1 MSDANPFTSP
11 TGKLAN
17 CMEMLQ
23 LYLDGEV
30 STEQREYF
38 LAHMEHCMPCFR
50 TYQVDLAIKE
60 LLKSRCCGDGAPSDL
75 VTQIKSQLN
84 QKNS

>member
-11 TGKLAN
+11 TGKRAS

-30 STEQREYF
+30 SNEQREYF
-38 LAHMEHCMPCFR
+38 LAHMDHCMPCFR
-50 TYQVDLAIKE
+50 TYQVDVAIKE
-60 LLKSRCCGDGAPSDL
+60 LLKSRCCGEGAPSDL
-75 VTQIKSQLN
+75 VTQIKSQLT
-84 QKNS
+84 QKNP

>member
-1 MSDANPFTSP
+1 
-11 TGKLAN
+11 
-17 CMEMLQ
+17 MEMLQ